1 MPPSQHRGHIAAL
14 TLTIILSSAGLSG
27 ASEVEPT
34 AAEKMYRCDHG
45 TPLFTNK
52 TSYGCAE
59 YEPLGALMIA
69 PNELMFPQRAMESEK
84 VSTVSRPVR
93 SEIARSQACELYDE
107 WITMNERTTGT
118 FLYQTT
124 EQTRRW
130 YALARIF
137 SGIGVPHHQCAQ

>member
-1 MPPSQHRGHIAAL
+1 MSPSHQRRYVAAV
-14 TLTIILSSAGLSG
+14 TLTVILSSAGLS
-27 ASEVEPT
+27 AATELEPT

-45 TPLFTNK
+45 TLFTNK

-69 PNELMFPQRAMESEK
+69 PNELMFPQRAMESET
-84 VSTVSRPVR
+84 VSSVSRPVR
-93 SEIARSQACELYDE
+93 SQISRPQVCELYDE
-107 WITMNERTTGT
+107 WIALNEPTTGG

-130 YALARIF
+130 YTLARIF